1 MWKNFSAF
9 IDKNIFEWILIN
21 LHGKYTQK
29 IHKYLL
35 SDSSKNSTF
44 IPKNSAN
51 NLIFASVFDSIL
63 DLRSSNSTS
72 IFQFWD
78 LASTRLRLQK
88 LWYSPR
94 RRTSSRDP
102 ASLIFVRVSIS
113 LLEWPTTKKIIF
125 SCIIWFPL
133 VLMKYVF
140 FDCFQVFFINY
151 DHANASTGMHLHNN
165 CHFNEQEMR
174 KLVSRTICL
183 VGLFAPLWRRGL
195 RNL

>member
-125 SCIIWFPL
+125 SCIYLSPSCPDEICIFWLFSSVFHQL
-133 VLMKYVF
+133 TTMQMQAQVCICTTIATLMSKKWE
-140 FDCFQVFFINY
+140 
-151 DHANASTGMHLHNN
+151 S
-165 CHFNEQEMR
+165 
-174 KLVSRTICL
+174 
-183 VGLFAPLWRRGL
+183 
-195 RNL
+195 